1 MQFYFF
7 GNQKNL
13 LSQMNDV
20 FYVPDPIC
28 SVCHSVKLT
37 ERQKHERSEL
47 DARTF
52 EIQGETVSNNRQ
64 TESRSLP
71 CSFSFLFLFVCRETN
86 LGQFESTNT
95 KPEMHHQN
103 SCFPIRDMLRTLAE
117 NVTLNVCRPNL
128 MLAPVVV
135 SLS

>member
-1 MQFYFF
+1 MELGEKEQIKKKKRSGQINFIQSTCSFTF
-7 GNQKNL
+7 LEIKKNL

-64 TESRSLP
+64 TESRSLLYVL
-71 CSFSFLFLFVCRETN
+71 FSF
-86 LGQFESTNT
+86 
-95 KPEMHHQN
+95 P
-103 SCFPIRDMLRTLAE
+103 LR
-117 NVTLNVCRPNL
+117 
-128 MLAPVVV
+128 
-135 SLS
+135 LSGDKFGTV